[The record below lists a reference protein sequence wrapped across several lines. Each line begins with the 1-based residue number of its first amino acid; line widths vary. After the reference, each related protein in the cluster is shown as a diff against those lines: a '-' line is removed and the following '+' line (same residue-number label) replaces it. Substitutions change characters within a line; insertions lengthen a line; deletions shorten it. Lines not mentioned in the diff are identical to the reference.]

1 MSQIPG
7 VHQRSVRVSKYI
19 EQSTIRLIIST
30 TKTRMIQLRLIQ
42 VTTLFQIDKIKKLL
56 NSQHYCS
63 EQTMRT
69 MTLYRIQRL
78 FVGVTTATNTL

>member
-7 VHQRSVRVSKYI
+7 VHQRFVLVSKYI

-42 VTTLFQIDKIKKLL
+42 VTTLFQIDKIKKL
-56 NSQHYCS
+56 
-63 EQTMRT
+63 
-69 MTLYRIQRL
+69 
-78 FVGVTTATNTL
+78 